1 MQTEYLRTKQHFEKV
16 KNQKKIEQNEK
27 ERELA
32 LKLVPQSQA
41 SKLTESQIK
50 NTNILKIILNN
61 ISLKLGVKNTAEIV
75 PFLKTKLA
83 ELKISNPLKY
93 NEILGQSSRNAV

>member
-1 MQTEYLRTKQHFEKV
+1 MQTEYMRTQQHFEKV

-27 ERELA
+27 EREMA

-41 SKLTESQIK
+41 SKLSESQIK

-61 ISLKLGVKNTAEIV
+61 ISLKLGVKNTSEIV

-83 ELKISNPLKY
+83 
-93 NEILGQSSRNAV
+93 